1 MTKIILAWMAVLI
14 AITSVYAG
22 PNSSG
27 RECREINGRMSCTK
41 TNDSE
46 GR

>member
-1 MTKIILAWMAVLI
+1 MAKVILAWMAVLI
-14 AITSVYAG
+14 AITSVWAG

-27 RECREINGRMSCTK
+27 RECREINGRMSCVK
-41 TNDSE
+41 MNDSE